1 VGLALSDIDILGK
14 SFSKGLGVKAPEVLE
29 GSRSGEHPLVTFEYQ
44 YNYKKMSSDKLCYYS
59 KSKDALVG
67 EGKNEFIS
75 DKKQYEELNKILNWR
90 RILSNFYVEDFMF
103 EGKRYNS
110 VEHAF
115 QSYKIALVDKEKA
128 EYFTL
133 DSGHPIGMGD
143 GAIAQKNRKLVV
155 LNAEQLTHWDSIK
168 DNIMTEITR
177 QRILQSDIYRNVLI
191 LTRDA
196 QLWHVISR
204 KGIVRNVYLEE
215 LRLSLGVTAL

>member
-1 VGLALSDIDILGK
+1 MA
-14 SFSKGLGVKAPEVLE
+14 
-29 GSRSGEHPLVTFEYQ
+29 
-44 YNYKKMSSDKLCYYS
+44 SDKKSDAYAMASDRLCYYS

-75 DKKQYEELNKILNWR
+75 DVGQYEELNKISNWR
-90 RILSNFYVEDFMF
+90 KILSNFYVEAFMF

-155 LNAEQLTHWDSIK
+155 LNAEQLAHWDSIK

-177 QRILQSDIYRNVLI
+177 QRILQSNIYRNVLI

-196 QLWHVISR
+196 QLWHIISR
-204 KGIVRNVYLEE
+204 KGIIRNVYLEE
-215 LRLSLGVTAL
+215 LRASLI

>member
-1 VGLALSDIDILGK
+1 M
-14 SFSKGLGVKAPEVLE
+14 P
-29 GSRSGEHPLVTFEYQ
+29 Y
-44 YNYKKMSSDKLCYYS
+44 DKLCYYS

-67 EGKNEFIS
+67 EGKNEFIN
-75 DKKQYEELNKILNWR
+75 DINQYEELNKISNWR
-90 RILSNFYVEDFMF
+90 RILSNFYVEGFIF
-103 EGKRYNS
+103 EDKRYNS

-133 DSGHPIGMGD
+133 DSGHPIGMGN
-143 GAIAQKNRKLVV
+143 GTTAQKNRKLVV
-155 LNAEQLTHWDSIK
+155 LNAEQLAHWDGIK

-177 QRILQSDIYRNVLI
+177 QRILQSDIYKNVLI

-204 KGIVRNVYLEE
+204 KGIIRNVYLEE
-215 LRLSLGVTAL
+215 LRSSLI